1 MNQII
6 VYIICFFAV
15 IGGIDKVLNNK
26 FGLGEH
32 FEKGFMA
39 MGSLA
44 FGIIGIYSLAPV
56 ISTILAPIITPIY
69 EAMGLDPSIFI
80 GTILAPDMG
89 GYDGI
94 MEIAGNKQAAYFSTI
109 LSCMMGAAL
118 VFSIPV
124 GIGIVDEK
132 DKPYFSKGILSGII
146 TIPIGCI
153 VGGIAA
159 GIDLDIIVI
168 STVPVI
174 ILAALLAVALIKF
187 PNKLMNGFG
196 VFSKFIITLGI
207 IGIILSIIE
216 SMTGIKVIKGMKS
229 FEEGVKIVGGI
240 TMILS
245 GAYPLMYVINKFF
258 SKYLNK
264 IGNKMKIN
272 EIAVTGL
279 LASMVNNI
287 PAFGMM
293 KDMNI
298 RGKVINSAF
307 AVSGAFTFGGQLGFI
322 ASVDKTLVLPMI
334 IGKISAGVCAV
345 GLACILTQEKVN
357 KKSSYAL
364 EGLK

>member
-1 MNQII
+1 MNHII
-6 VYIICFFAV
+6 MYIICFFAV
-15 IGGIDKVLNNK
+15 IGGIDKVMNNK
-26 FGLGEH
+26 LGLGEH

-56 ISTILAPIITPIY
+56 MSTILSPVITPIY
-69 EAMGLDPSIFI
+69 EAVGVDPSIFI

-94 MEIAGNKQAAYFSTI
+94 MKIAGNKQSAYFSTI
-109 LSCMMGAAL
+109 LSCMMGASL

-124 GIGIVDEK
+124 GIGILDEN

-159 GIDLDIIVI
+159 GIDFNIIVI
-168 STVPVI
+168 STVPVM
-174 ILAALLAVALIKF
+174 ILAALLAIALVKF
-187 PNKLMNGFG
+187 PNKLMKGFG
-196 VFSKFIITLGI
+196 VFSKFIMTLGI
-207 IGIILSIIE
+207 IGIILAITE
-216 SMTGIKVIKGMKS
+216 AMTGIKTIKGMKS
-229 FEEGVKIVGGI
+229 FEEGMKIVGGI

-245 GAYPLMYVINKFF
+245 GAYPLIYVINKFF
-258 SKYLNK
+258 GKYLNK
-264 IGNKMKIN
+264 LGNKMMIN

-279 LASMVNNI
+279 LASMVNNV
-287 PAFGMM
+287 PTFGMM
-293 KDMNI
+293 KDMDI

-307 AVSGAFTFGGQLGFI
+307 AVSGAFTFGGQFGFI
-322 ASVDKTLVLPMI
+322 ASVDKDLILPVI
-334 IGKISAGVCAV
+334 IGKLAAGFCAI
-345 GLACILTQEKVN
+345 GLAFLLTQEEV
-357 KKSSYAL
+357 KKKTSYVL